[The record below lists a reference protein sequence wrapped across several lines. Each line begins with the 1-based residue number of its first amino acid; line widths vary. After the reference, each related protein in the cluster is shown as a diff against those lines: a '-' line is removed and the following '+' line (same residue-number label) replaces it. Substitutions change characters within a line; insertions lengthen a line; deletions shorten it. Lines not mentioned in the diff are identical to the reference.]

1 VVGTAHRENPWLR
14 RESPAYREV
23 MLIRELNPL
32 DDTEFERF
40 HEVYVG
46 AQLFE
51 RPWGSVQ
58 SLHDHRVEM
67 LDDDPGERHI
77 AVVAVDRAGEVGD
90 PGGIVGVG
98 IVYLPVSDNR
108 HLAWMELGVLPE
120 HRRRGIGSSVL
131 DHLVELCRLD
141 GRTDLVLETAYPF
154 EARGDH
160 PYRRFCERHGFALA
174 NTEVRRHLALPVEQ
188 TLLDALIEEA
198 AAHHDGYRIE
208 AFDGPIPDALLE
220 SLCACKN
227 RLGVDA
233 PTGAMT
239 FEEEQITPE
248 VHRHRE
254 ATARRQ
260 GRTLLTTVA
269 ITGVDEV
276 VAYNE
281 LVILEPPNPNVS
293 QWGTL
298 VRAEHRGRRLGLAV
312 KARGIKEL
320 QARVGPHV
328 RRVSTCNA
336 EQNQHMVAINERLG
350 FEVVEL
356 SPAFQRRLPPEAPA
370 EAPAEAAVR
379 EDSDARP
386 LVTPAAT

>member
-1 VVGTAHRENPWLR
+1 
-14 RESPAYREV
+14 
-23 MLIRELNPL
+23 MLIRGLNPL
-32 DDTEFERF
+32 DDAEFERF

-51 RPWGSVQ
+51 RPWGTVQ

-67 LDDDPGERHI
+67 LDDDPAERHV
-77 AVVAVDRAGEVGD
+77 AVVAVDPTAEDGHPD
-90 PGGIVGVG
+90 GIVGVG
-98 IVYLPVSDNR
+98 IVYLPVSDNT
-108 HLAWMELGVLPE
+108 HLAWMEIGVLPR
-120 HRRRGIGSSVL
+120 HRRRGIGSAVL
-131 DHLVELCRLD
+131 EHLVELCRLD
-141 GRTDLVLETAYPF
+141 GRTDLVLETAYPP
-154 EARGDH
+154 EAREDH
-160 PYRRFCERHGFALA
+160 PYRRFCERHGFSLA
-174 NTEVRRHLALPVEQ
+174 NTEVRRHLAIPVAEA
-188 TLLDALIEEA
+188 LLDALIEEA

-233 PTGAMT
+233 PSGAMT
-239 FEEEQITPE
+239 FEEERITPE

-254 ATARRQ
+254 ETARRQ

-269 ITGVDEV
+269 ITPDDEV

-320 QARVGPHV
+320 QSRTGPHV
-328 RRVSTCNA
+328 QRVSTCNA
-336 EQNQHMVAINERLG
+336 EQNHHMVAINERLG

-356 SPAFQRRLPPEAPA
+356 SPSFLRRLPNAVQGQAAAAPA
-370 EAPAEAAVR
+370 GA
-379 EDSDARP
+379 ARP
-386 LVTPAAT
+386 LAAPATT